1 MTRITHTLGR
11 HDLETG
17 SAGPVGC
24 GAAAVSPATAS
35 IKSDATASAI
45 GFSIAITVCK
55 REYLLPH
62 ALQSAL
68 RQEHPCTEI
77 VILSDGSSR
86 ATRRIVEP
94 LRERFP
100 IRYFEVERRRKC
112 WGNYLRRRAL
122 EEASGSHVIMLG
134 HDCVLYP
141 GYLQAHLANI
151 GSNPDAL
158 SVVPVDYWRV
168 TVPDGQQPRENDVM
182 LLGEDEIDLLCI
194 AFPRRLALELD
205 CFGEDMLRL
214 RCADYLSFDRLR
226 THTPP
231 LYRIGPTQA
240 AHY

>member
-1 MTRITHTLGR
+1 MGR
-11 HDLETG
+11 HDLEIG
-17 SAGPVGC
+17 SAGLAGPGPAV
-24 GAAAVSPATAS
+24 VSPSTAS
-35 IKSDATASAI
+35 IDSDAAVPGI
-45 GFSIAITVCK
+45 GFSIAVTVWK
-55 REYLLPH
+55 REYLLPY
-62 ALQSAL
+62 ALQSVL
-68 RQEHPCTEI
+68 RQERPCTEI

-94 LRERFP
+94 LRERLP
-100 IRYFEVERRRKC
+100 IRYFELERRRKC
-112 WGNYLRRRAL
+112 WGNHLRRRAL
-122 EEASGSHVIMLG
+122 EESSSSHVIMLG

-141 GYLQAHLANI
+141 GYLQAHLVNI

-168 TVPDGQQPRENDVM
+168 TVPDGQKPRENDVM

-194 AFPRRLALELD
+194 AFPRCLALELD
-205 CFGEDMLRL
+205 CFGEEMLRL